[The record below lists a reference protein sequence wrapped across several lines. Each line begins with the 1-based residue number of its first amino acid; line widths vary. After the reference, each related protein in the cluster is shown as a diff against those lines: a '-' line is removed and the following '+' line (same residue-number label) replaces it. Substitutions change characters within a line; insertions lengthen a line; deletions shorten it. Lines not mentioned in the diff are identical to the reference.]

1 MLSTRTWALA
11 FGGALVPTILLAS
24 LGRFLEGGKTV
35 DERALQLP
43 VMIVFFTLFLAMGFS
58 GLALVIR
65 VFVAAQRRIGNTA
78 HPIVRLLAEHD
89 TAIILSLFALCLAGL
104 AIAVP
109 AAIKDGFFGKD
120 AQRWL
125 DGLLRGRSTGVLVAN
140 VGMTL
145 EDVRRRSTVK
155 VPEGTR
161 SVLTGSRT
169 AIAEMVFDFEIADTR
184 MRFPECRYFFMVTR
198 NHDDPRLESMNIGI
212 STHSLERAE
221 FAEFRRRTEEQF
233 RADGWASGRFVYRT
247 PEQQALHG
255 GVTSWGEGTFW
266 LKGQALV
273 TFEPKRVD
281 EEQRGEDPRT
291 AGKWILALSI
301 WDRETSST
309 YPRLEFTTGAAGG
322 RP

>member
-1 MLSTRTWALA
+1 MLSTRTWALT
-11 FGGALVPTILLAS
+11 FGGALLLTVVLVS

-35 DERALQLP
+35 AERAALP
-43 VMIVFFTLFLAMGFS
+43 LPAMIVLFTLFLVMGFS
-58 GLALVIR
+58 GLALMIR
-65 VFVAAQRRIGNTA
+65 VFVAAQRRIGHA
-78 HPIVRLLAEHD
+78 EHPIVRLLAQHD
-89 TAIILSLFALCLAGL
+89 TAIILGLFALCVAGL

-109 AAIKDGFFGKD
+109 AAISDGFFGQD

-125 DGLLRGRSTGVLVAN
+125 EGWFRGRATGALVAN

-145 EDVRRRSTVK
+145 EDVRRRSTVT

-161 SVLTGSRT
+161 SVLTGT
-169 AIAEMVFDFEIADTR
+169 TTVAANTVFDFEIARTG
-184 MRFPECRYFFMVTR
+184 MRFPESRYFFLVTH

-212 STHSLERAE
+212 STSALARAE
-221 FAEFRRRTEEQF
+221 FDEFRRRTEAQF
-233 RADGWASGRFVYRT
+233 RTDGWASGRFVYRT

-301 WDRETSST
+301 WDRDTSST
-309 YPRLEFTTGAAGG
+309 YPRLEFTTGV
-322 RP
+322 R